1 MSLALALKY
10 RPTTFEDL
18 IGQHAVSQT
27 LSLALDSKHISHAY
41 LFSGLRGS
49 GKTSSARIFSRS
61 LQCDNGP
68 TSKPCGECQNCKAA
82 LEGRHLDIIEMDA
95 ASSRKIDDIRD
106 LIEQTKY
113 RPAFGRYK
121 IFIIDE
127 VHMLTREA
135 FNALLKTLEE
145 PPEYVKFIL
154 ATTDPLKLPPTI
166 LSRTQHFRFKQI
178 PQRLVVEHIAHI
190 LDKEQVRYE
199 TKALEIIARSGSGS
213 LRDTLT
219 LLDQAI
225 IFCKNNIDTSG
236 VTDMLGIVD
245 PQIFSTLFGYLL
257 AQNFEHVKES
267 MGALQEYESEM
278 ILDEMMLFLKDRLL
292 ANDKA
297 FPPLILDRF
306 FRILVDSKILLTHNT
321 DGSFVLLLTL
331 LKMQEALKIKE
342 VDAMIADLEAQIFAT
357 PKPQQGTPS
366 THTSAP
372 SLVQSRAPSL
382 VQATGQAPIQTSQA
396 PLQAPKIQSPFEIL
410 TQKLYD
416 RNFELGECFAR
427 CVSFVSF
434 EGDTLTWHSS
444 AVGEDRER
452 LAKHFEIIKAFVAQ
466 VFGAQTKISAQK
478 LPPTPQPQSS
488 QMAQGMA
495 AQGQMAQ
502 EQATQGAQIETT
514 HDMARD
520 MGARADSLDS
530 QNTQTITESTESS
543 ALDSQATPPQEAQKP
558 QAPQP
563 TPQEAQAKGQSEAQA
578 PQAVEQEAESETGRE
593 SAKDPQALQESKESH
608 EAKDSQEPQ
617 DSQSLPKS
625 QKEQDREFMEH
636 NKEIVASLEAHL
648 GIKDYFKS

>member
-61 LQCDNGP
+61 LQCDKGP

-190 LDKEQVRYE
+190 LDKEQVRYD
-199 TKALEIIARSGSGS
+199 TQALEIIARSGSGS

-225 IFCKNNIDTSG
+225 IFCKNDIDTSG

-245 PQIFSTLFGYLL
+245 PQIFSELFGNLL
-257 AQNFEHVKES
+257 ANNLSDIQASIEV
-267 MGALQEYESEM
+267 LQEYESEM
-278 ILDEMMLFLKDRLL
+278 IIDEMILFLKDKLL

-297 FPPLILDRF
+297 YPPLLLDRF
-306 FRILVDSKILLTHNT
+306 FRILTDSKILLAHNT

-342 VDAMIADLEAQIFAT
+342 IDAMIVDLEHQIFGASTPNAT
-357 PKPQQGTPS
+357 HITANVLPSQPIQNQPQSQS
-366 THTSAP
+366 TQNLAQNPT
-372 SLVQSRAPSL
+372 
-382 VQATGQAPIQTSQA
+382 QAPI
-396 PLQAPKIQSPFEIL
+396 PKIQSSFEIL

-416 RNFELGECFAR
+416 RNYELGECFAR
-427 CVSFVSF
+427 CVKFVSF
-434 EGDTLTWHSS
+434 ENDTLTWHSS
-444 AVGEDRER
+444 AEGEDKER
-452 LAKHFEIIKAFVAQ
+452 LTRHFEIIKAFVAQ
-466 VFGAQTKISAQK
+466 VFGAHTKISVQK
-478 LPPTPQPQSS
+478 SQP
-488 QMAQGMA
+488 
-495 AQGQMAQ
+495 
-502 EQATQGAQIETT
+502 QATQP
-514 HDMARD
+514 
-520 MGARADSLDS
+520 
-530 QNTQTITESTESS
+530 
-543 ALDSQATPPQEAQKP
+543 QATKAQENEANQDIVMHIDTQVNQDMP
-558 QAPQP
+558 TNQSAPN
-563 TPQEAQAKGQSEAQA
+563 
-578 PQAVEQEAESETGRE
+578 
-593 SAKDPQALQESKESH
+593 
-608 EAKDSQEPQ
+608 
-617 DSQSLPKS
+617 S
-625 QKEQDREFMEH
+625 QKAQDREFIEH
-636 NKEIVASLEAHL
+636 NKEIVASLEEHL

>member
-61 LQCDNGP
+61 LQCDKGP

-190 LDKEQVRYE
+190 LDKEQVRYD
-199 TKALEIIARSGSGS
+199 TQALEIIARSGSGS

-225 IFCKNNIDTSG
+225 IFCKNDIDTSG

-245 PQIFSTLFGYLL
+245 PQIFSELFGNLL
-257 AQNFEHVKES
+257 ANNLSDIQASIEV
-267 MGALQEYESEM
+267 LQEYESEM
-278 ILDEMMLFLKDRLL
+278 IIDEMILFLKDKLL

-297 FPPLILDRF
+297 YPPLLLDRF
-306 FRILVDSKILLTHNT
+306 FRILTDSKILLAHNT

-342 VDAMIADLEAQIFAT
+342 IDAMIVDL
-357 PKPQQGTPS
+357 
-366 THTSAP
+366 
-372 SLVQSRAPSL
+372 
-382 VQATGQAPIQTSQA
+382 
-396 PLQAPKIQSPFEIL
+396 
-410 TQKLYD
+410 
-416 RNFELGECFAR
+416 
-427 CVSFVSF
+427 
-434 EGDTLTWHSS
+434 
-444 AVGEDRER
+444 
-452 LAKHFEIIKAFVAQ
+452 
-466 VFGAQTKISAQK
+466 
-478 LPPTPQPQSS
+478 
-488 QMAQGMA
+488 
-495 AQGQMAQ
+495 
-502 EQATQGAQIETT
+502 
-514 HDMARD
+514 
-520 MGARADSLDS
+520 
-530 QNTQTITESTESS
+530 
-543 ALDSQATPPQEAQKP
+543 
-558 QAPQP
+558 
-563 TPQEAQAKGQSEAQA
+563 
-578 PQAVEQEAESETGRE
+578 
-593 SAKDPQALQESKESH
+593 
-608 EAKDSQEPQ
+608 
-617 DSQSLPKS
+617 
-625 QKEQDREFMEH
+625 
-636 NKEIVASLEAHL
+636 
-648 GIKDYFKS
+648 

>member
-61 LQCDNGP
+61 LQCDKGP

-190 LDKEQVRYE
+190 LDKEQVRYD
-199 TKALEIIARSGSGS
+199 TQALEIIARSGSGS

-225 IFCKNNIDTSG
+225 IFCKNDIDTSG

-245 PQIFSTLFGYLL
+245 PQIFSELFGNLL
-257 AQNFEHVKES
+257 ANNLSDIQASIEV
-267 MGALQEYESEM
+267 LQEYESEM
-278 ILDEMMLFLKDRLL
+278 IIDEMILFLKDKLL

-297 FPPLILDRF
+297 YPPLLLDRF
-306 FRILVDSKILLTHNT
+306 FRILTDSKILLAHNT

-342 VDAMIADLEAQIFAT
+342 IDAMIVDLEHQIFGAST
-357 PKPQQGTPS
+357 PNA
-366 THTSAP
+366 THTTANVLP
-372 SLVQSRAPSL
+372 SQPIQNQPQSQSTQNLAQNP
-382 VQATGQAPIQTSQA
+382 TQAPI
-396 PLQAPKIQSPFEIL
+396 PKIQSPFEIL

-416 RNFELGECFAR
+416 RNYELGECFAR
-427 CVSFVSF
+427 CVKFVSF
-434 EGDTLTWHSS
+434 ENDTLTWHSS
-444 AVGEDRER
+444 AEGEDKER
-452 LAKHFEIIKAFVAQ
+452 LTRHFEIIKAFVAQ
-466 VFGAQTKISAQK
+466 VFGAHTKISVQK
-478 LPPTPQPQSS
+478 SQPQLT
-488 QMAQGMA
+488 QPQATK
-495 AQGQMAQ
+495 AQ
-502 EQATQGAQIETT
+502 ENEANQDIVIHTDTQGNQDIPTN
-514 HDMARD
+514 
-520 MGARADSLDS
+520 
-530 QNTQTITESTESS
+530 QS
-543 ALDSQATPPQEAQKP
+543 APN
-558 QAPQP
+558 
-563 TPQEAQAKGQSEAQA
+563 
-578 PQAVEQEAESETGRE
+578 
-593 SAKDPQALQESKESH
+593 
-608 EAKDSQEPQ
+608 
-617 DSQSLPKS
+617 S
-625 QKEQDREFMEH
+625 QKVQDREFIEH
-636 NKEIVASLEAHL
+636 NKEIVASLEEHL

>member
-145 PPEYVKFIL
+145 PPGYVKFIL

-245 PQIFSTLFGYLL
+245 PQIFSTLFGDLL
-257 AQNFEHVKES
+257 AQNFERVKES

-278 ILDEMMLFLKDRLL
+278 ILDEMILFLKDRLL

-366 THTSAP
+366 TPSTHTSAP
-372 SLVQSRAPSL
+372 SPA
-382 VQATGQAPIQTSQA
+382 QATGQAPIQTSQA

-452 LAKHFEIIKAFVAQ
+452 LAKHFEIIKVFVAQ

-478 LPPTPQPQSS
+478 LPPTPQLQSS
-488 QMAQGMA
+488 QMAQDMA

-593 SAKDPQALQESKESH
+593 SAKD
-608 EAKDSQEPQ
+608 SQEPQ

>member
-199 TKALEIIARSGSGS
+199 SQALEIIARSGSGS

-225 IFCKNNIDTSG
+225 IFCKNNIDTSS

-245 PQIFSTLFGYLL
+245 PQIFSTLFNDLL
-257 AQNFEHVKES
+257 ANNLTNLQERIEI
-267 MGALQEYESEM
+267 LQEYESEM
-278 ILDEMMLFLKDRLL
+278 ILDEMILFLKDRLL

-297 FPPLILDRF
+297 FSPLLLDRF
-306 FRILVDSKILLTHNT
+306 FRILADSKILLTHNT

-331 LKMQEALKIKE
+331 LKLQEALKIKE
-342 VDAMIADLEAQIFAT
+342 VDAMIADLEHQIFAT
-357 PKPQQGTPS
+357 SGTSHTSQSTPS
-366 THTSAP
+366 TPNTPSTQSAQTIPHSAP
-372 SLVQSRAPSL
+372 EPAQAHAQST
-382 VQATGQAPIQTSQA
+382 Q
-396 PLQAPKIQSPFEIL
+396 KIHTPFEIL

-427 CVSFVSF
+427 CVEFVSF
-434 EGDTLTWHSS
+434 EDNTLTWHSN

-466 VFGAQTKISAQK
+466 VFGTQTKISAQK
-478 LPPTPQPQSS
+478 HPSVQTIPQPNNMPIAHNTDSTIPTESAQAQESTQSTESTRPIDSTQSHTPDSQLTQVIQTPQ
-488 QMAQGMA
+488 
-495 AQGQMAQ
+495 
-502 EQATQGAQIETT
+502 
-514 HDMARD
+514 
-520 MGARADSLDS
+520 DSLD
-530 QNTQTITESTESS
+530 
-543 ALDSQATPPQEAQKP
+543 LP
-558 QAPQP
+558 
-563 TPQEAQAKGQSEAQA
+563 
-578 PQAVEQEAESETGRE
+578 
-593 SAKDPQALQESKESH
+593 
-608 EAKDSQEPQ
+608 EAKDSSSTQATQPAEPT
-617 DSQSLPKS
+617 STEPT
-625 QKEQDREFMEH
+625 QKDQDREFMQD
-636 NKEIVASLEAHL
+636 NKEILASLHTHL

>member
-199 TKALEIIARSGSGS
+199 SQALEIIARSGSGS

-225 IFCKNNIDTSG
+225 IFCKNNIDTSS

-245 PQIFSTLFGYLL
+245 PQIFSTLFNDLL
-257 AQNFEHVKES
+257 ANNLTNLQERIEI
-267 MGALQEYESEM
+267 LQEYESEM

-297 FPPLILDRF
+297 FSPLLLDRF

-331 LKMQEALKIKE
+331 LKLQEALKIKE
-342 VDAMIADLEAQIFAT
+342 VDAMIADLEHQIFAT
-357 PKPQQGTPS
+357 PKPQQGIPSTPS
-366 THTSAP
+366 TPKSAQ
-372 SLVQSRAPSL
+372 SLGQSFASSPA
-382 VQATGQAPIQTSQA
+382 QATSQTPSQAPIQSS
-396 PLQAPKIQSPFEIL
+396 LQAPKIQSPFEIL

-427 CVSFVSF
+427 CVEFVSF
-434 EGDTLTWHSS
+434 EDNTLTWHSN
-444 AVGEDRER
+444 AVGEDREK

-466 VFGAQTKISAQK
+466 VFGTQTKISAQK
-478 LPPTPQPQSS
+478 HPSVQTIPQPNNMPIAHNTDSTIPTESAQAQESAQSTESTRPIDSTQSHTPDSQLTQVIQTPQ
-488 QMAQGMA
+488 
-495 AQGQMAQ
+495 
-502 EQATQGAQIETT
+502 
-514 HDMARD
+514 
-520 MGARADSLDS
+520 DSLD
-530 QNTQTITESTESS
+530 
-543 ALDSQATPPQEAQKP
+543 LP
-558 QAPQP
+558 
-563 TPQEAQAKGQSEAQA
+563 
-578 PQAVEQEAESETGRE
+578 
-593 SAKDPQALQESKESH
+593 
-608 EAKDSQEPQ
+608 EAKDSSSTQATQPAEPTNTE
-617 DSQSLPKS
+617 PT
-625 QKEQDREFMEH
+625 QKDQDREFMQD
-636 NKEIVASLEAHL
+636 NKEILASLHTHL